1 MDSHITSGG
10 PPPRPIPTVGAA
22 RHIAQQL
29 YRIAQRA
36 GQQASPSVAST
47 TNPKGVANKIK
58 IVCISDT
65 HNYKP
70 ELPNGDLLLHGG
82 DLTENGT
89 FRELQAQ
96 LDWLKSLPHKHKVV
110 IGGNHDDLLDTDFIT
125 AHPEKEMG
133 SYDKTPGRTKADL
146 DWGDI
151 VYLQSSVTTLQI
163 EAGSDEKGKGKG
175 HAYPLKEMLHTVDS

>member
-36 GQQASPSVAST
+36 GQQATPSVAST
-47 TNPKGVANKIK
+47 TNPKGVTNKIK

-96 LDWLKSLPHKHKVV
+96 LDWLKNLPHKHKLV
-110 IGGNHDDLLDTDFIT
+110 IGGNHDDLLDTDFII

-133 SYDKTPGRTKADL
+133 PHDKTPGRTKADL

-151 VYLQSSVTTLQI
+151 VYLQSSATTLQI
-163 EAGSDEKGKGKG
+163 EAGSDEKGKGNG
-175 HAYPLKEMLHTVDS
+175 HAYPFKEMLVP